1 MTLTNASYVNNRYSH
16 VIVLY
21 AYMLL
26 LHVTYVHTLHVLV
39 VYLDGVIIHML
50 IIRKYWLT
58 CIYMHI
64 VCKNRFK
71 KKKKNQSKC
80 QLSISS

>member
-26 LHVTYVHTLHVLV
+26 LRVTFVHTLHVLV
-39 VYLDGVIIHML
+39 VYFDGVIIHML
-50 IIRKYWLT
+50 IMRKY
-58 CIYMHI
+58 
-64 VCKNRFK
+64 
-71 KKKKNQSKC
+71 
-80 QLSISS
+80 

>member
-39 VYLDGVIIHML
+39 VYLDGVIINML
-50 IIRKYWLT
+50 IIRKY
-58 CIYMHI
+58 
-64 VCKNRFK
+64 
-71 KKKKNQSKC
+71 
-80 QLSISS
+80 